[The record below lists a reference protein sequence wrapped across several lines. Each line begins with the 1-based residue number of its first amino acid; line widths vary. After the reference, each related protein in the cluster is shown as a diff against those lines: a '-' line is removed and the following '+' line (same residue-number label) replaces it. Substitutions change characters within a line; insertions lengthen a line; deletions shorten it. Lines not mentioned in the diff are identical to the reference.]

1 MMNAAE
7 SLRRWM
13 SVFCLAL
20 AFGMLIWG
28 QMVFGKHL
36 SGLLSEIYWGVCFTL
51 SAISVVTSF
60 IEIRLLLQEVRR
72 QQVALIRNAMRDV
85 RKGRARD
92 EKDSASLN

>member
-1 MMNAAE
+1 MNNASE

-36 SGLLSEIYWGVCFTL
+36 SGVFSEVYWGLCFTL
-51 SAISVVTSF
+51 SAISVITSF

-85 RKGRARD
+85 RKGRPRS